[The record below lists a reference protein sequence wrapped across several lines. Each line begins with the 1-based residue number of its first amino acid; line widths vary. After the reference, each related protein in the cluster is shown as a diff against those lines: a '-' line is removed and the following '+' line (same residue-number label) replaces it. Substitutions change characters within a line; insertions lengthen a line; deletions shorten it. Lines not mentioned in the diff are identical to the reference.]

1 MVACWGSDNMS
12 RRLLNRRGT
21 ISKSV
26 APSGLTVASP
36 EGPFV
41 VYDGNYVADTDPAF
55 FVRTADPVTLQKIQI
70 QRYTGWGIGSM
81 QYFPPAD
88 PTPERTLVE
97 DCIAKDISASPP
109 GIRDGTGEAG
119 FWFGNPTTARRI
131 YAENVSWMGIWTG
144 NLCQG
149 TALDPCI
156 FEDVKVKQPNTGSAG
171 IGIYVEHV
179 TKYAI
184 FRRFDIE
191 TTNGN
196 GINVEWWY
204 GGEGSSN
211 LVFEDGRV
219 YCPPSGIEWNAYMKA
234 GIFVDAGNYGCT
246 FRRIT
251 FWGPGNALGLP
262 NNLASPVPHVVEDC
276 VFQNGGYQ
284 VQYHD
289 NAIG

>member
-1 MVACWGSDNMS
+1 MK
-12 RRLLNRRGT
+12 RLLQRRG
-21 ISKSV
+21 IVSKRPGSSSSGSLV
-26 APSGLTVASP
+26 APPV
-36 EGPFV
+36 GPFTIF
-41 VYDGNYVADTDPAF
+41 DGNYTADTDPAF
-55 FVRTADPVTLQKIQI
+55 FVRTAGPVTLQKIQI
-70 QRYTGWGIGSM
+70 QEYTGWGIGSM

-97 DCIAKDISASPP
+97 DCIALNISADPP

-131 YAENVSWMGIWTG
+131 HAENVSWMGIWTG

-149 TALDPCI
+149 TAVDPCI

-184 FRRFDIE
+184 FRRFDVE

-196 GINVEWWY
+196 GINIEWWY

-219 YCPPSGIEWNAYMKA
+219 YCPNPRNLDYRDA
-234 GIFVDAGNYGCT
+234 GIFADAGTYGCT

-262 NNLASPVPHVVEDC
+262 NNLASPVPNVVEDC
-276 VFQNGGYQ
+276 IFQNGGSQ
-284 VQYHD
+284 VYYHD
-289 NAIG
+289 NVIGA